1 MDKSNW
7 QYTINKRPCF
17 VEGKGI
23 RGEFMHL
30 ANKYLTKAESKIIE
44 LSSIAYKTRIPIPNP
59 KWITVAVA
67 ENILKNFCSIIPEN
81 STLTFE
87 NIIHR
92 IDNKIGAI
100 SEENRYNFKKNPK
113 YELFNNQKSSN
124 MNQKIRN
131 IGNWSSNMNE
141 EKNKTKIAKN
151 KYFIIDKSIEFI
163 ENDTENGDLTQKEF
177 RKKYIT
183 NIVDI
188 QQAEKELDKLQKSV
202 HPSKSFQTY
211 MKESA
216 HNFMKHELI
225 RNDYLRKKGSTHW
238 NDVKHDV
245 DNVKALTNEEI
256 KIELEK
262 ESRKGGGKTRRRNKS
277 RNRNKSRRSRR

>member
-1 MDKSNW
+1 MS
-7 QYTINKRPCF
+7 
-17 VEGKGI
+17 
-23 RGEFMHL
+23 L
-30 ANKYLTKAESKIIE
+30 AFYASPID
-44 LSSIAYKTRIPIPNP
+44 YKNNDL
-59 KWITVAVA
+59 
-67 ENILKNFCSIIPEN
+67 E
-81 STLTFE
+81 
-87 NIIHR
+87 
-92 IDNKIGAI
+92 NKIK
-100 SEENRYNFKKNPK
+100 SE
-113 YELFNNQKSSN
+113 
-124 MNQKIRN
+124 KI
-131 IGNWSSNMNE
+131 
-141 EKNKTKIAKN
+141 K
-151 KYFIIDKSIEFI
+151 IDKNALMTIQQGTLQESP
-163 ENDTENGDLTQKEF
+163 
-177 RKKYIT
+177 T